1 MALIL
6 VLLNGLL
13 LLSRPPQPCKSRSIR
28 QQMSLVTIRPPPV
41 QAAQSSSSKV
51 PRASSFNDD
60 YEERLAAYYA
70 ERVGYIPHHHDAKTP
85 SKDRDERRSYA
96 KEDAPAAVDPNADR
110 KSPSPQLD
118 SFERDRRTV
127 FCMQLAARLRSKELT
142 DFFKDCGRIRDVKLV
157 TDKNTG
163 RSKGVGYVEFYEVSS
178 VPKAITMSG
187 QKLLGI
193 PIIVQHTESE
203 KNRLAEAA
211 AASKIGEVNTNKL
224 FVGSLSYSLTSDEL
238 RAAFEPF
245 GALDHCSIQMD
256 PRTGRSKG
264 SGYVHFKNP
273 EDARRAVEKLN
284 GFNLMGRTIRVS
296 HITEKPAAAA
306 GRPEYGAASSSAINL
321 DDGDMEGVSM
331 SSLSRA
337 DLMAKLARRDQ
348 PAQPVAPVAPKVVLP
363 AMETRCVL
371 LKNMFDPSEET
382 EPGWAKEIEEDVRD
396 ECTKFGKIVHVAVD
410 ADSAGHVYLKF
421 AALESAQQAIKTLHG
436 RFFAGKTTG
445 ALVTDANDSG
455 CCTQI
460 EALHVAD
467 QIYHLRFPGSA
478 SL

>member
-1 MALIL
+1 
-6 VLLNGLL
+6 
-13 LLSRPPQPCKSRSIR
+13 
-28 QQMSLVTIRPPPV
+28 
-41 QAAQSSSSKV
+41 
-51 PRASSFNDD
+51 
-60 YEERLAAYYA
+60 
-70 ERVGYIPHHHDAKTP
+70 
-85 SKDRDERRSYA
+85 
-96 KEDAPAAVDPNADR
+96 
-110 KSPSPQLD
+110 D

-211 AASKIGEVNTNKL
+211 AASKYVNTNKL

-348 PAQPVAPVAPKVVLP
+348 PAQPVAAPTDTLPPLMLCATSPVAPKVVLP

-436 RFFAGKTTG
+436 RFFAGKT
-445 ALVTDANDSG
+445 V
-455 CCTQI
+455 
-460 EALHVAD
+460 
-467 QIYHLRFPGSA
+467 
-478 SL
+478 